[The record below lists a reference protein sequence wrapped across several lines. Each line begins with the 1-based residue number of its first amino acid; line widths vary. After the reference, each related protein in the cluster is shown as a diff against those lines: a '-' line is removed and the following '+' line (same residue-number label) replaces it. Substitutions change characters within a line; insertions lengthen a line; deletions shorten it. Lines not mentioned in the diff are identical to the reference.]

1 MLHKWWG
8 VGLVVVLG
16 LVWLA
21 LGEQPDSALPALKA
35 QQQQAAPLAEPAGET
50 PAVAPAPAPAPE
62 PAPQEVAHDA
72 PAPEPPPRP
81 ADLTEDAAI
90 EHALSLRQ
98 AGDDAGAIAALRRTI
113 QQAQSVEQAARAGL
127 FLAPSVAD
135 LAERRQYLSAALE
148 AGVVR
153 GEEYEQVG
161 GSLRELNASAG
172 KSLQPLIV
180 AESYTV
186 GSGDS
191 LWKLCNRTF
200 PEKFGVTPE
209 VGLVRVV
216 NGLTRDSLN
225 VGQVLKVPKQPLVV
239 KVDTRQ
245 HGLVAWLGDVAVAA
259 YRVGLGR
266 DDRTPR
272 RTFSVLVKQEKPAWF
287 YAGRTIPFGDPE
299 NILGTRWMGFDNQPG
314 ASGFGIHGT
323 SLPESIG
330 KNESM
335 GCVRMRNA
343 EVEELF
349 ELVPRGAQVTI
360 F

>member
-1 MLHKWWG
+1 MLHRWWG
-8 VGLVVVLG
+8 VGLVVVLA

-21 LGEQPDSALPALKA
+21 LGERP
-35 QQQQAAPLAEPAGET
+35 QQLAAGAVAAPLLRAEEP
-50 PAVAPAPAPAPE
+50 VAPAGTDPPASAPQQADPVVAPPASEPAPALQAQ
-62 PAPQEVAHDA
+62 APSPV
-72 PAPEPPPRP
+72 
-81 ADLTEDAAI
+81 EDAAI
-90 EHALSLRQ
+90 EHALTLRQ
-98 AGDDAGAIAALRRTI
+98 AGDDAGAIAALRRVI
-113 QQAQSVEQAARAGL
+113 QDARSVETAARAGL
-127 FLAPSVAD
+127 FLAPSVTD

-161 GSLRELNASAG
+161 AALRELNASPAA
-172 KSLQPLIV
+172 SLQPLLGT
-180 AESYTV
+180 ESYTI

-200 PEKFGVTPE
+200 PERFGVTPE
-209 VGLVRVV
+209 VGLVRLV
-216 NGLTRDSLN
+216 NGLTRDTLN
-225 VGQVLKVPKQPLVV
+225 VGQVLKVPKVPLTV
-239 KVDTRQ
+239 KVDTQQ

-259 YRVGLGR
+259 FRVGLGR

-272 RTFSVLVKQEKPAWF
+272 RTFSVLVKQENPAWF
-287 YAGRTIPFGDPE
+287 YAGKTLPFGDPQ

-323 SLPESIG
+323 TVPDSIG

-349 ELVPRGAQVTI
+349 ELVPRGTQVTI